1 MSAIIGHM
9 AAWAPRAEQLGTVTL
24 LTQPDAIRAYQA
36 TFKRGIQARL
46 DRLHAGLQA
55 LRARGLP
62 VESIPPMGAIYLTA
76 QFALTGRRAAGG
88 PPIRTDDEVRK
99 FLLETAG
106 IAVIPF
112 QAFGCADEDG
122 WFRLSVGAVTEA
134 DIDDALPRLERALSS
149 LA

>member
-1 MSAIIGHM
+1 MG
-9 AAWAPRAEQLGTVTL
+9 AWAPRAEQLGRVTL
-24 LTQPDAIRAYQA
+24 LTQPEAIRTYQA

-46 DRLHAGLQA
+46 DRMHAGLQA

-76 QFALTGRRAAGG
+76 QFGLAGRRAPGG
-88 PPIRTDDEVRK
+88 PPMRTNDDVRR
-99 FLLETAG
+99 FLLEAAG
-106 IAVIPF
+106 IAVVQF
-112 QAFGCADEDG
+112 QAFGCTGEDF

-134 DIDDALPRLERALSS
+134 DIDDALPRLESALSS